1 MSVHDYL
8 KGGCSE
14 MEICS
19 EGFVWGVLG
28 GSSLLCRSTSNRTKG
43 NGLRLCQG
51 RFMFDTGRISLLKG
65 L

>member
-28 GSSLLCRSTSNRTKG
+28 GSSLLCRSTSNRTKEMALG
-43 NGLRLCQG
+43 CARGDLCLILG
-51 RFMFDTGRISLLKG
+51 EFLC
-65 L
+65 